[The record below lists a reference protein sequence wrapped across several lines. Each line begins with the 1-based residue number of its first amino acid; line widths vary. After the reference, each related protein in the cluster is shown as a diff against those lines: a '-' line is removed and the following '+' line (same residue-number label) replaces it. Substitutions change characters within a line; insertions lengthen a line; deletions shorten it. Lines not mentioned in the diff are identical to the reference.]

1 MTNILLVED
10 NQANADMTIRI
21 LESAGYEVKHC
32 LRAFDGAQAARAE
45 RPDVILMD
53 YDLPD
58 FDGRTMTLLLK
69 KQLRPNP
76 PPIVALTARTGVN
89 EMRSAENYGF
99 DGFISKPFLPDELL
113 GIIKQVLA
121 TLRTKQST
129 K

>member
-1 MTNILLVED
+1 MTNILLIED
-10 NQANADMTIRI
+10 NQDNADMTIRI
-21 LESAGYEVKHC
+21 LKSEGYEVKHC

-76 PPIVALTARTGVN
+76 PSIIALTARTGIN
-89 EMRSAENYGF
+89 EMRLAEDYGF

-113 GIIKQVLA
+113 EIVKQVLT
-121 TLRTKQST
+121 TLRAN
-129 K
+129 